1 MSINFSWKFHQKV
14 LTLTISFFVLNDSIE
29 FVPIYRPHP
38 VDDWKSPLHL
48 QAGWNPCPIQ
58 QEENLME
65 VCEEEV
71 CPPSSLDCNPFD
83 YFVWGVSEL

>member
-1 MSINFSWKFHQKV
+1 V
-14 LTLTISFFVLNDSIE
+14 LQNKLSARHKLSAPTVE
-29 FVPIYRPHP
+29 
-38 VDDWKSPLHL
+38 DWKSPLHL
-48 QAGWNPCPIQ
+48 QAGWHPCPRQ
-58 QEENLME
+58 QEENLTE